1 MSERDALLRR
11 IDLAGR
17 AALLVAGLLAQTAM
31 WAVGRSWLYVV
42 SAVLL
47 IAVTAESAR
56 RPLTN
61 ATPKPG
67 RRFRPRE
74 LVAVRVVAVVVVVE
88 ICLGVIGWL
97 HIGDVRSMAT
107 PLGVLL
113 VAVQAGHAVA
123 IESRRDAKLGCA
135 VIVAMLVHVGA
146 FADTAR
152 VAVPVLAA
160 LVALLIAVA
169 LIQRATVLAQV
180 TVVSAVGSLP
190 LLRAWAT
197 AVSTAGAMACAAF
210 LLLPNSLHLGS
221 TAHISH
227 AGAAGSLHGAASGRL
242 LAGAATD
249 SLDLRLRGTPTTA
262 PVFAVPANAPAYW
275 QGAVYDSFD
284 GTRWTTTSA
293 DLVKPW
299 ALDNSGR
306 GTSQTGP
313 VDRLAP
319 AGGTAAS
326 RTDTVD
332 VLTAQPL
339 DTVFAP
345 GRATSYAGAGQV
357 SSDGDGVTRLTGG
370 PAKGDRYV
378 VASTQVTA
386 SPAVLRAGAGPDA
399 TDPRWTALPP
409 QLPTRIADLAAGLAA
424 STATRYDA
432 VVAVE
437 DYLRTH
443 ATYDLNSPLP
453 APGADAV
460 DDFLFISRRGFCEQ
474 FASAAVVMLRT
485 RGIPARLVTGYSQ
498 GDTSRGTRVMRASD
512 AHAWVQVWYQGTGWV
527 DSDPTASAVP
537 VAHPTANPEVTAT
550 PTPAP
555 ASHPATAHPAA
566 ATPAAPAAAAFPL
579 LARSVHALPAGR
591 FGWLAAIVLAVVVT
605 LMITRLIP
613 LLYRRLRKGAD
624 DDWKHGKVG
633 PVLQA
638 YLRLDDALAGV
649 RRGRAPDETLRE
661 VSRRLG
667 GQLATAA
674 EVADALRCLERECY
688 GIAALSASD
697 VNTAVAV
704 FDRLRRAVG
713 SHEVAVPRE
722 PVDVH

>member
-1 MSERDALLRR
+1 
-11 IDLAGR
+11 
-17 AALLVAGLLAQTAM
+17 
-31 WAVGRSWLYVV
+31 
-42 SAVLL
+42 
-47 IAVTAESAR
+47 
-56 RPLTN
+56 
-61 ATPKPG
+61 
-67 RRFRPRE
+67 
-74 LVAVRVVAVVVVVE
+74 
-88 ICLGVIGWL
+88 
-97 HIGDVRSMAT
+97 
-107 PLGVLL
+107 
-113 VAVQAGHAVA
+113 
-123 IESRRDAKLGCA
+123 
-135 VIVAMLVHVGA
+135 
-146 FADTAR
+146 
-152 VAVPVLAA
+152 
-160 LVALLIAVA
+160 
-169 LIQRATVLAQV
+169 
-180 TVVSAVGSLP
+180 
-190 LLRAWAT
+190 
-197 AVSTAGAMACAAF
+197 
-210 LLLPNSLHLGS
+210 
-221 TAHISH
+221 
-227 AGAAGSLHGAASGRL
+227 
-242 LAGAATD
+242 
-249 SLDLRLRGTPTTA
+249 
-262 PVFAVPANAPAYW
+262 VFAVPANTPAYW

-299 ALDNSGR
+299 AVDNSGR
-306 GTSQTGP
+306 GTSQTGS
-313 VDRLAP
+313 VDHLAP
-319 AGGTAAS
+319 SGGTAAS

-357 SSDGDGVTRLTGG
+357 SSDGDGATRLTGG

-386 SPAVLRAGAGPDA
+386 SPPVLRAGAGPDA

-474 FASAAVVMLRT
+474 FASAAVIMLRT

-498 GDTSRGTRVMRASD
+498 GETSGGTRVMRASD

-537 VAHPTANPEVTAT
+537 VAHPAANPEVTAT

-566 ATPAAPAAAAFPL
+566 ATPAAAAFPL

-713 SHEVAVPRE
+713 SHEVAVPRD